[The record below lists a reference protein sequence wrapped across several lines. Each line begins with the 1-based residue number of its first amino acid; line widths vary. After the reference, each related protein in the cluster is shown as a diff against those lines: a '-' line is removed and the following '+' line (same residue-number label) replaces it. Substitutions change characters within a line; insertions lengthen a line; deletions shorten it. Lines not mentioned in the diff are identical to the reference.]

1 MIKWRWRLLSHAMPA
16 MVLIAA
22 LLPGAASLAET
33 TASKGQQQTPGTFGS
48 FLAGMHAQ
56 AIRDFGSA
64 SDFLSRVLAADP
76 DNVDLLQAAFVA
88 MASEGRL
95 GEAAGVGRRLEAHD
109 AGSDVVNLV
118 LALQDLKAGKTKQAA
133 ERAAKLSTSGVNRF
147 TVPLVRAWIDLEDDN
162 LDTALKTMAPL
173 ADVKGVDTLYNVHVG
188 LLNEIG
194 KQPDAAGKAYEQTTA
209 AADRL
214 SFRVVEIIGNFYE
227 RHKQADKAKALYTQF
242 QAAYTGNPLIGLLLA
257 RLNDGRRVPP
267 IVGNARQGL
276 AEALYDLASVM
287 HQEQANEMSLLYTR
301 LGLDLQPDFPAAQVL
316 LGDLL
321 SGDGRLEDAV
331 AIYRGIDQQSPF
343 GWQARLQQAQTLN
356 RLDRSEE
363 AISLLQTM
371 TKERSD
377 SADAPMLLGDMLRA
391 KERFAE
397 AADAYSTAIARVGE
411 LKPEHWSLLY
421 YRAIAYERSKQ
432 WDRAE
437 PDFLKALEFQPDQ
450 PYVLNYLAYSWIELG
465 RNYDRALEMLKTAVE
480 KRPEDGYIVDSL
492 GWVYYRLG
500 QYDKAVEQLERAV
513 ELQPQ
518 DAVINDHLGDAYWRV
533 GRQTEARVQWH
544 RALSLE
550 PEPDLVAPIQS
561 KLERGLT
568 NTPSGS

>member
-1 MIKWRWRLLSHAMPA
+1 MMKRRWRLLSNAIPA
-16 MVLIAA
+16 MALVAA
-22 LLPGAASLAET
+22 LLGGVVASAET
-33 TASKGQQQTPGTFGS
+33 TTPKAQPQASGAYGS

-56 AIRDFGSA
+56 AIRDFDSA
-64 SDFLSRVLAADP
+64 SDFLSRVLATDP

-95 GEAAGVGRRLEAHD
+95 AEAAGVGRRLEAQN
-109 AGSDVVNLV
+109 AGSDIVSLV
-118 LALQDLKAGKTKQAA
+118 LALQDVKAGKTKQAA

-162 LDTALKTMAPL
+162 LKDALTTLAPL
-173 ADVKGVDTLYNVHVG
+173 ADVKGVDTLYSVHVG

-194 KQPDAAGKAYEQTTA
+194 KQPDAAQKSYEQTTD

-214 SFRVVEIIGNFYE
+214 SFRVVEIVGNFYQ
-227 RHKQADKAKALYTQF
+227 RHKQADKAKALYTKF

-257 RLNDGRRVPP
+257 RLDEGGRVQP
-267 IVGNARQGL
+267 VVANARQGL

-301 LGLDLQPDFPAAQVL
+301 LALDLQPDFPAGQVL

-321 SGDGRLEDAV
+321 SSDGRLEDAV
-331 AIYRGIDQQSPF
+331 VIYRGIDQQSPF
-343 GWQARLQQAQTLN
+343 GWQARLQMAQTLN

-363 AISLLQTM
+363 AISLLQAM
-371 TKERSD
+371 TKERTD
-377 SADAPMLLGDMLRA
+377 SADAPMLLGDMLRS

-397 AADAYSTAIARVGE
+397 AAEAYSTAISRVGE
-411 LKPEHWSLLY
+411 LKAEHWSLLY

-437 PDFLKALEFQPDQ
+437 ADFLKALQFQPDQ

-465 RNYDRALEMLKTAVE
+465 RNYDKALDMLKTAVE

-518 DAVINDHLGDAYWRV
+518 DPVINDHLGDAYWRV

-561 KLERGLT
+561 KLERGLASA
-568 NTPSGS
+568 PSRS